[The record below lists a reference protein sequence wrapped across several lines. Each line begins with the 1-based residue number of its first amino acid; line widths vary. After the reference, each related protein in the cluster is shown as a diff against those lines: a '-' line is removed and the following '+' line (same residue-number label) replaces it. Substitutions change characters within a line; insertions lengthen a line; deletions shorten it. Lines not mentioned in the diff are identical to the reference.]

1 MLLTTTTSTKT
12 AKFET
17 KNYRNLVAPKLIIL
31 GITKVQQ
38 FFYHQIG
45 GLLSSEKNTKYFLAF
60 FNDV

>member
-45 GLLSSEKNTKYFLAF
+45 GLSSEKNTKYFLAF